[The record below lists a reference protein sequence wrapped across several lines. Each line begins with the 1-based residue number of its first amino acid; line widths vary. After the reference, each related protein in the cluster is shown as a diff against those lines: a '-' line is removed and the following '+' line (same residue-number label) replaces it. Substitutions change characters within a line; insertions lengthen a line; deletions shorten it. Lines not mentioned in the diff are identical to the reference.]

1 MTGFA
6 STQSIPAATSIR
18 AAGISKFYGEHQA
31 LTNVGLRIE
40 PGEIVGLVG
49 RNGAGKSTLIQ
60 ALLGLIEVEAG
71 MSWILGEAALTM
83 SDDVKAR
90 LAYVSQTPT
99 ALEWMSV
106 KQMMHFIARLYP
118 RLDRDYV
125 NEALKRAQIPIDRKL
140 SVLSPG
146 ERQQVELVRALAT
159 RPELLVLD
167 EPASALDPAAR
178 RDLLRDIVVRAG
190 EGGTTV
196 LFSTHIVSDLERVA
210 SRILFL
216 HQGRL
221 ILDAPVDDLKECVAH
236 VIVPPHALPEGAIV
250 GELHRRI
257 LADGAISLV
266 LRRSPA
272 EDWPDFA
279 RRAGIRTLGIE
290 DLFVEI
296 AQ

>member
-1 MTGFA
+1 MTNFA
-6 STQSIPAATSIR
+6 STQSIPAATPIR
-18 AAGISKFYGEHQA
+18 AAGLSKVYGTHQA
-31 LTNVGLRIE
+31 LTNVSVRIE

-49 RNGAGKSTLIQ
+49 RNGAGKSTLIR

-71 MSWILGEAALTM
+71 TAWVFDEPALTM
-83 SDDVKAR
+83 SDGVKER

-125 NEALKRAQIPIDRKL
+125 NEELRRAQIPIDRKL
-140 SVLSPG
+140 SALSPG

-178 RDLLRDIVVRAG
+178 RDLLRDIVGRAG

-221 ILDAPVDDLKECVAH
+221 ILDTPVDDLKECVAQ
-236 VIVPPHALPEGAIV
+236 VVVPSHALPESSMV

-257 LADGAISLV
+257 LADGALSLV